1 MNTMRS
7 TSITIHPNAL
17 MHNLQIIKS
26 QLNPTTKVLAMVKA
40 DAYGHGIDATVPA
53 LIHADGFGVAC
64 LSEAMAVKQVLDGMN
79 VKKPIVLIEGA
90 FSLDEWKVAI
100 DHDFGCLIHHEEQL
114 TWALAHQP
122 KQDQFCHTIWLKYNT
137 GMSRLGFNDD
147 HIITAAK
154 SLTDAGYRLILTS
167 HFACADDKSHPLN
180 ARQISKFDQAL
191 ACIRV
196 FAPDTLGSLC
206 NSAGIFNFKD
216 QHHNWVRA
224 GIALYG
230 SNPIADQS
238 AKALNLMPAMTLSA
252 QVMAIHTLAAGDSI
266 GYSALW
272 AAQKPHQIAVVSI
285 GYGDGY
291 PRVVM
296 GAKVSVTDTSGN
308 RHLCDIIGRV
318 AMDMFMIDIHGLDI
332 AINTPV
338 VLWGDSPTIDEVAM
352 CAGTISYELM
362 CRLTTRPKRCIMDTY
377 LPKKEFK

>member
-1 MNTMRS
+1 MRT
-7 TSITIHPNAL
+7 TSITIHPDAL
-17 MHNLQIIKS
+17 MHNLKVIKK
-26 QLNPTTKVLAMVKA
+26 QLSPNTKILAMVKA
-40 DAYGHGIDATVPA
+40 DAYGHGIEATVPA

-64 LSEAMAVKQVLDGMN
+64 LSEAMAVKKALDGMN

-90 FSLDEWKVAI
+90 FSLDEWKVAVE
-100 DHDFGCLIHHEEQL
+100 HDFSCLIHHQNQL
-114 TWALAHQP
+114 AWALAHQP
-122 KQDQFCHTIWLKYNT
+122 KQDQCCHTIWLKYNT

-147 HIITAAK
+147 QIILAAK

-180 ARQISKFDQAL
+180 ALQISKFDQAL
-191 ACIRV
+191 ARIQA

-216 QHHNWVRA
+216 HHHDWVRA

-230 SNPIADQS
+230 SKPVADQS

-272 AAQKPHQIAVVSI
+272 AAQKPHKIAVVSI

-296 GAKVSVTDTSGN
+296 GAKVSVTDTLGN
-308 RHLCDIIGRV
+308 WHLCNIIGRV
-318 AMDMFMIDIHGLDI
+318 AMDMFMIDIDGLDI
-332 AINTPV
+332 AIDAPV
-338 VLWGDSPTIDEVAM
+338 VLWGDSPTIDEVAL
-352 CAGTISYELM
+352 CAGTIGYELM
-362 CRLTTRPKRCIMDTY
+362 CRLTTRPKRCIMDAY
-377 LPKKEFK
+377 SPNKES

>member
-1 MNTMRS
+1 MRT
-7 TSITIHPNAL
+7 TSITIHPDAL
-17 MHNLQIIKS
+17 MHNLKVIKKK
-26 QLNPTTKVLAMVKA
+26 LNPNTKVLAMVKA

-64 LSEAMAVKQVLDGMN
+64 LSEAMAVKQVLDSRN

-90 FSLDEWKVAI
+90 FSLDEWKVAVE
-100 DHDFGCLIHHEEQL
+100 HDFGCLIHHQNQL
-114 TWALAHQP
+114 AWALAHQP
-122 KQDQFCHTIWLKYNT
+122 KQDQCCHTIWLKYNT

-147 HIITAAK
+147 QIILAAK

-167 HFACADDKSHPLN
+167 HFACADDKTHPLN
-180 ARQISKFDQAL
+180 ALQISKFDQAL
-191 ACIRV
+191 ARIRA

-216 QHHNWVRA
+216 HHHDWVRA

-230 SNPIADQS
+230 SKPVADQS

-272 AAQKPHQIAVVSI
+272 AAQKPHKIAVVSI

-296 GAKVSVTDTSGN
+296 GAKVSVSDTLGN

-318 AMDMFMIDIHGLDI
+318 AMDMFMIDIDGLDI
-332 AINTPV
+332 AIDAPV
-338 VLWGDSPTIDEVAM
+338 VLWGDSPTIDEVAL
-352 CAGTISYELM
+352 CAGTIGYELM
-362 CRLTTRPKRCIMDTY
+362 CRLTTRPKRCIMDAY
-377 LPKKEFK
+377 PPNKES

>member
-1 MNTMRS
+1 M
-7 TSITIHPNAL
+7 
-17 MHNLQIIKS
+17 
-26 QLNPTTKVLAMVKA
+26 
-40 DAYGHGIDATVPA
+40 
-53 LIHADGFGVAC
+53 
-64 LSEAMAVKQVLDGMN
+64 
-79 VKKPIVLIEGA
+79 
-90 FSLDEWKVAI
+90 
-100 DHDFGCLIHHEEQL
+100 
-114 TWALAHQP
+114 
-122 KQDQFCHTIWLKYNT
+122 
-137 GMSRLGFNDD
+137 
-147 HIITAAK
+147 
-154 SLTDAGYRLILTS
+154 
-167 HFACADDKSHPLN
+167 
-180 ARQISKFDQAL
+180 
-191 ACIRV
+191 
-196 FAPDTLGSLC
+196 
-206 NSAGIFNFKD
+206 
-216 QHHNWVRA
+216 RA

-230 SNPIADQS
+230 SKPITDQS

-318 AMDMFMIDIHGLDI
+318 AMDMFMIDIDGLDI

-352 CAGTISYELM
+352 CAGTIGYELM

>member
-1 MNTMRS
+1 MRT
-7 TSITIHPNAL
+7 TSITIHPDAL
-17 MHNLQIIKS
+17 MHNLKVIKK
-26 QLNPTTKVLAMVKA
+26 QLNPNTKVLAMVKA

-64 LSEAMAVKQVLDGMN
+64 LSEAMAVKQALDDMN

-90 FSLDEWKVAI
+90 FSLDEWKVAVE
-100 DHDFGCLIHHEEQL
+100 HDFGCLIHHQNQL
-114 TWALAHQP
+114 AWALAHQP
-122 KQDQFCHTIWLKYNT
+122 KQDQCCHTIWLKYNT

-147 HIITAAK
+147 QIILAAK

-180 ARQISKFDQAL
+180 ALQISKFDQAL
-191 ACIRV
+191 ASIQA

-216 QHHNWVRA
+216 HHHDWVRA

-230 SNPIADQS
+230 SKPVADQT

-272 AAQKPHQIAVVSI
+272 AAQKPHKIAVVSI

-296 GAKVSVTDTSGN
+296 GAKVSVTDTLGN

-318 AMDMFMIDIHGLDI
+318 AMDMFMIDIDRLDI
-332 AINTPV
+332 AIDARV
-338 VLWGDSPTIDEVAM
+338 VLWGDSPTIDEVAL
-352 CAGTISYELM
+352 CAGTIGYELM
-362 CRLTTRPKRCIMDTY
+362 CRLTTRPKRCIMDAY
-377 LPKKEFK
+377 PPNKES

>member
-17 MHNLQIIKS
+17 MHNLQVIKS
-26 QLNPTTKVLAMVKA
+26 QLDPTTKVLAMVKA
-40 DAYGHGIDATVPA
+40 DAYGHGIDATIPA

-64 LSEAMAVKQVLDGMN
+64 LSEAMAVKQALDDMN

-137 GMSRLGFNDD
+137 GMSRLGFDDD

-191 ACIRV
+191 ACIRS
-196 FAPDTLGSLC
+196 FAPDTLASLC
-206 NSAGIFNFKD
+206 NSAGIFNFKH
-216 QHHNWVRA
+216 QHHDWVRA

-230 SNPIADQS
+230 SKPIIDQS

-272 AAQKPHQIAVVSI
+272 TAQQPHKIAVVSI

-296 GAKVSVTDTSGN
+296 GAKVSVTDTLGN

>member
-1 MNTMRS
+1 MRT
-7 TSITIHPNAL
+7 TSVTIHPDAL
-17 MHNLQIIKS
+17 MHNLKVIKKK
-26 QLNPTTKVLAMVKA
+26 LNPNTKVLAMVKA

-64 LSEAMAVKQVLDGMN
+64 LSEAMAVKQVLDDMN

-90 FSLDEWKVAI
+90 FSLDEWKVAVE
-100 DHDFGCLIHHEEQL
+100 HDFGCLIHHQNQL
-114 TWALAHQP
+114 AWALAHQP
-122 KQDQFCHTIWLKYNT
+122 KQDQCCHTIWLKYNT

-147 HIITAAK
+147 QIILAAK

-167 HFACADDKSHPLN
+167 HVACADDKSHPLN
-180 ARQISKFDQAL
+180 ALQISKFDQAL
-191 ACIRV
+191 ARIQA

-216 QHHNWVRA
+216 HHHDWVRA

-230 SNPIADQS
+230 SKPVADQS

-272 AAQKPHQIAVVSI
+272 AAQKPHKIAVVSI

-296 GAKVSVTDTSGN
+296 GAKVSVTDTLGN

-318 AMDMFMIDIHGLDI
+318 AMDMFMIDIDGLDI
-332 AINTPV
+332 AIDAPV
-338 VLWGDSPTIDEVAM
+338 VLWGDSPTIDEVAL
-352 CAGTISYELM
+352 CAGTIGYELM
-362 CRLTTRPKRCIMDTY
+362 CRLTTRPKRCIMDAY
-377 LPKKEFK
+377 PPNKES